1 MKNILLALS
10 LVAALI
16 FAGCSQ
22 NRANP
27 RDDNGANQTTATDQ
41 QNGNND
47 NMKGGA
53 SDKLAPSDEEFAQK
67 AATGGQAEVALGQLA
82 SEKATSPKVKEFA
95 QRMVSDHG
103 QANQQLEQI
112 AGNKKLDLPK
122 MLPTEAQ
129 EEQDKLSKMSGAQ
142 FDKEYMR
149 FMVEDHQKDAQEFQQ
164 AASSVTDNDL
174 KQFATQTLPIIQEH
188 LKMAKQMAGKK

>member
-1 MKNILLALS
+1 MMKNLFLALTLLAS
-10 LVAALI
+10 LI

-27 RDDNGANQTTATDQ
+27 RDENGANQSTAADQ
-41 QNGNND
+41 QNAND

-67 AATGGQAEVALGQLA
+67 AATGGQAEVELGQLA
-82 SEKATSPKVKEFA
+82 SEKASNPKVKEFA

-103 QANQQLEQI
+103 QAGQQLQQI
-112 AGNKKLDLPK
+112 AGNKGLELPK

-129 EEQDKLSKMSGAQ
+129 EEKDKLSKLSGAQ

-149 FMVEDHQKDAQEFQQ
+149 FMVEDHRKDAQEFQK
-164 AASSVTDNDL
+164 ASTTVS
-174 KQFATQTLPIIQEH
+174 
-188 LKMAKQMAGKK
+188 

>member
-1 MKNILLALS
+1 MKSTLLALS
-10 LVAALI
+10 LMAALV

-27 RDDNGANQTTATDQ
+27 RDDNGQNQSTAADQ
-41 QNGNND
+41 NN
-47 NMKGGA
+47 NNTSGGA
-53 SDKLAPSDEEFAQK
+53 SDKLAASDEEFAQK
-67 AATGGQAEVALGQLA
+67 AATGGQAEVQLGQLA
-82 SEKATSPKVKEFA
+82 SEKATNPKVKEFA

-103 QANQQLEQI
+103 QANQQLQQI
-112 AGNKKLDLPK
+112 ASNKKLDLPK

-149 FMVEDHQKDAQEFQQ
+149 FMVEDHQKDVKEFQQ
-164 AASSVTDNDL
+164 AQSQISDNDL
-174 KQFATQTLPIIQEH
+174 KQFASQTLPIIQDH
-188 LKMAKQMAGKK
+188 LRMAQQLAGKK